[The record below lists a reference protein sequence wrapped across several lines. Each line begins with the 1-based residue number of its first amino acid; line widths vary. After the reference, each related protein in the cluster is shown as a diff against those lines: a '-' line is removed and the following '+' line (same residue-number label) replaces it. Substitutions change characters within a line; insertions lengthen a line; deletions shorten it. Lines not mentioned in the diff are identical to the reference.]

1 MEEKL
6 FQRWKYDYIED
17 LDIDKIEY
25 ISLSIDE
32 LDKFFMDNYL
42 DKETWKFVS
51 EKDCHYRPIG
61 LIYLNYDNY
70 RNVNTHDKEKRYLLG
85 ITTNNKGTKTILSV
99 MNYSDKYYVFE
110 DQVEPITYINTI
122 ETNSYYKNKGLYKSL
137 VKNMIRF
144 INPNQHI
151 LTTLESDEGKLCS
164 THKILCEILKENG
177 FNKTINVLG
186 RVNVEEYHN
195 LLTQNK
201 KLTL

>member
-1 MEEKL
+1 MSDGSMKAIVYSEPVHYKDGNEL
-6 FQRWKYDYIED
+6 PEYD
-17 LDIDKIEY
+17 
-25 ISLSIDE
+25 
-32 LDKFFMDNYL
+32 DKFDDSVLGYGKNDSQMRKRD
-42 DKETWKFVS
+42 
-51 EKDCHYRPIG
+51 
-61 LIYLNYDNY
+61 DNY